1 MADTTSDV
9 VNELLKSEIKAE
21 VAWTVVSRPPEVV
34 LSFQGLHEPTSLFE
48 ELTEIG
54 WDVPNMPPRPAN
66 AIDWTPDPVAGT
78 DYTVLPWTVK
88 EFRLG
93 EGAWT
98 VAVEEVGERTLD
110 ALLDNHAEIIGS
122 SDQIAEHAAT
132 YEHRKIARQ
141 TAAQNPV
148 QVPVEAQSAAP
159 VAAAPVAAAPVAAAP
174 VAAAPV
180 AAAPVAVPA
189 AQAVPEQPA
198 AQQPAAPAASYR
210 SIVLI
215 GFSVNEDPL
224 PAPGSW
230 IGISGRQKTRCEWNE
245 HSLSADQ
252 AIPGH
257 QAMGAL
263 VAAGAGAWYAETATP
278 LVETAPAGHTIVRI
292 VLPDLSVDD
301 AKVRRLN
308 KVLGDNLETHQLRSL
323 VGANSSAV
331 LVSATVGANNF
342 EMLKSNLCLR
352 MPNAIVR
359 VPA

>member
-1 MADTTSDV
+1 MADTTTDV

-98 VAVEEVGERTLD
+98 VAAEEVGERTLD

-132 YEHRKIARQ
+132 YEQRKIARQ

-148 QVPVEAQSAAP
+148 QVPVEAQSAAS
-159 VAAAPVAAAPVAAAP
+159 VAAAPVAAAP

-278 LVETAPAGHTIVRI
+278 LVETAPAGQTTVRI

>member
-159 VAAAPVAAAPVAAAP
+159 VAAAPVAAAPVA
-174 VAAAPV
+174 
-180 AAAPVAVPA
+180 VPA

-198 AQQPAAPAASYR
+198 AQQPAAQQGAETAASAASYR

>member
-1 MADTTSDV
+1 MADTTTDV

-148 QVPVEAQSAAP
+148 QVPVEAQS
-159 VAAAPVAAAPVAAAP
+159 AAPVAAAP

-352 MPNAIVR
+352 LSLIHI
-359 VPA
+359 